1 MISELALR
9 RDQNGGRW
17 CVSWVRGQIQDVSVS
32 LHPVEVLREPLLM
45 AHSGVEWTNS

>member
-9 RDQNGGRW
+9 RDQKSGRW

-45 AHSGVEWTNS
+45 ACGE